1 MLKHI
6 HPDYDYDVMPL
17 ADYATQAPVLEA
29 LVNDLALDVQEL
41 PECEA
46 RYWLG
51 TLLIDGKV
59 CQAQIVVT
67 SIDSH
72 FVDEV

>member
-1 MLKHI
+1 MATFT
-6 HPDYDYDVMPL
+6 HPDYDHEDMPL
-17 ADYATQAPVLEA
+17 ADFATQAPVLEE

-41 PECEA
+41 EQAEA

-51 TLLIDGKV
+51 TLLIDGKQ
-59 CQAQIVVT
+59 CQAQLVVT

-72 FVDEV
+72 FVDEG

>member
-1 MLKHI
+1 MLNKI

-17 ADYATQAPVLEA
+17 ADYAIQAPVIEH
-29 LVNDLALDVQEL
+29 LVNDLALEVQERE
-41 PECEA
+41 ECEA

-51 TLLIDGKV
+51 TLLVDGKV
-59 CQAQIVVT
+59 CQAQLVVT

-72 FVDEV
+72 FVDEG

>member
-1 MLKHI
+1 MLNDC

-17 ADYATQAPVLEA
+17 ADFATQAPVLEE
-29 LVNDLALDVQEL
+29 LVNELALDVQEL
-41 PECEA
+41 QEFEA

-51 TLLIDGKV
+51 TLMVDGKI
-59 CQAQIVVT
+59 CQAQLVVT

-72 FVDEV
+72 FIDES